1 MKWSSSSTVF
11 LQFFVH
17 QIPQESTLTNCFSCR
32 VEQIAAASEWIGHV
46 SRGGGVIMAQKQV
59 KIHAR
64 KNSSR
69 IRNSNT
75 PGLPCAACH
84 SLCVSAKA
92 VISFFLIFQSAL
104 FLSLSVSPVHC
115 SSQQQLWWW
124 WLVCD
129 ATQLRWWPLQ
139 FADACTAG
147 ACMAR
152 PAASVPAAA
161 AAHPLRT
168 EDEPVL

>member
-32 VEQIAAASEWIGHV
+32 VEQIAAASQWIGHV

-115 SSQQQLWWW
+115 SSQQQLVTKVMMAC
-124 WLVCD
+124 LRCD
-129 ATQLRWWPLQ
+129 AIAMVGIAVCRCLHCW
-139 FADACTAG
+139 CMHG
-147 ACMAR
+147 ATCRVGAR
-152 PAASVPAAA
+152 SSSSSAS
-161 AAHPLRT
+161 T
-168 EDEPVL
+168 EE